1 MPHRRRP
8 FTLVE
13 WLIVLAIAGVLF
25 AIIAPAQPGRR
36 SRRVAPA
43 APAAPAVAP
52 QPAIP
57 VGVPHADKRVTLPP
71 SAFRLW
77 QRVQN
82 PLALVLA
89 LHVIGRALRRDRR
102 QHRETPIP
110 TERVTASGPP
120 PRGEDV

>member
-1 MPHRRRP
+1 MPQRRRR

-13 WLIVLAIAGVLF
+13 WLIVLVIAGVLL
-25 AIIAPAQPGRR
+25 AIMAPAQPGRR

-43 APAAPAVAP
+43 APAVAAR
-52 QPAIP
+52 PAIP
-57 VGVPHADKRVTLPP
+57 VGVPDADKRIASPP

-77 QRVQN
+77 QQVQN
-82 PLALVLA
+82 PLALMLA